1 VYVYDIMQEVIM
13 RMQTEGKWKV
23 TGICSVLHK

>member
-1 VYVYDIMQEVIM
+1 MQEVIM